1 MTLPNGKP
9 PIDRSAPIA
18 ETAPPTAAP
27 PLAAGQDTPMPT
39 VENDPGSV
47 FQPGPGVSA
56 ADVFEVTLMY
66 LLAMTNSPL
75 TVAPGALRGIALS
88 AERVGQLSD
97 SARRFMLPL
106 APPTAQH

>member
-18 ETAPPTAAP
+18 ETAPPAAAP
-27 PLAAGQDTPMPT
+27 PPAVQDTPMPT

-56 ADVFEVTLMY
+56 ADVFEITLMF
-66 LLAMTNSPL
+66 LLSMTNSPV
-75 TVAPGALRGIALS
+75 TVEPGALRGIALS